1 MENSFSERL
10 KHLRAKM
17 NLSQQ
22 QLADHVGLS
31 RKQISDYEVKNS
43 IPRSVTI
50 HKLAE
55 FLGTTPEF
63 LLKGEN
69 SGTNEYLVVP
79 MAGEIYEKLK
89 RIALLK
95 NRSIEDEAQDL
106 LKEALVK
113 EAREIINTDKDDL
126 SSDILE
132 RITRLENWI
141 NDIDKNNPKK

>member
-10 KHLRAKM
+10 KYLRAKM

-22 QLADHVGLS
+22 QLANLVGLS

-43 IPRSVTI
+43 IPRATTV

-55 FLGTTPEF
+55 VLGTTPEF
-63 LLKGEN
+63 LL
-69 SGTNEYLVVP
+69 SGDSSGSNEYLVVP
-79 MAGEIYEKLK
+79 LTGEAYEKLK
-89 RIALLK
+89 RIAFLK

-106 LKEALVK
+106 LKDALVK
-113 EAREIINTDKDDL
+113 EARQIIHTDKADL

-132 RITRLENWI
+132 RISRLENWI
-141 NDIDKNNPKK
+141 NKIDKNPEK